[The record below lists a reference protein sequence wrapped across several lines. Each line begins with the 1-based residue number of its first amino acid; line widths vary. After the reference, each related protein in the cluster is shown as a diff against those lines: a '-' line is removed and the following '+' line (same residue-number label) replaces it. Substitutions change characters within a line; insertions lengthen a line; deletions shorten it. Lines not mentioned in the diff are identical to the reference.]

1 MMYCQLV
8 SGLPFESPK
17 TTSGK
22 FDLLREGRMRQV
34 VISSAVRTAIGNF
47 LGGLSAFSATELG
60 GKVIEEAVKR
70 SKIRKEDVDEVIMG
84 NVLPFGLGQ
93 NPARQA
99 MIKAGLPMSGGAI
112 TVNKVCGS
120 GLKAVMLA
128 AQAIAAGD
136 ADVIVAG
143 GMESMTRTP
152 YYLENARTGYRLW
165 DGKLVDGMVHDGLWD
180 VVNDYHMG
188 YTAEIQSK
196 KFNISREEQ
205 DRFAYESNLRA
216 IEAIR
221 NGTFKQEILPI
232 SVPSKKGDPVLFDTD
247 EGPRD
252 TDLKSMARLKSVF
265 KEGGVVTA
273 GNSSKI
279 SDGASALVVMSD
291 EKARALGVKPTVR
304 VGAQAAT
311 GVELED
317 VLVAPIQSI
326 PKVLKK
332 AGLSLKDID
341 LFEINEAFSATTVAV
356 IKTLGIDRER
366 VNVHGGAV
374 ALGHPI
380 GASGARILTTLLY
393 AMKEKGAK
401 RGMASLCLGGAEA
414 VSLIVE
420 LV

>member
-1 MMYCQLV
+1 M
-8 SGLPFESPK
+8 
-17 TTSGK
+17 
-22 FDLLREGRMRQV
+22 REA
-34 VISSAVRTAIGNF
+34 VITSAVRTAVGNF
-47 LGGLSAFSATELG
+47 LGALSSFSATELG
-60 GKVIEEAVKR
+60 GKVIEEAVRR
-70 SKIRKEDVDEVIMG
+70 SKIQKQDVDEVIMG

-128 AQAIAAGD
+128 AQVIGAGD
-136 ADVIVAG
+136 AEVIVAG
-143 GMESMTRTP
+143 GMESMSRTP

-188 YTAEIQSK
+188 YTAEIQSV
-196 KFNISREEQ
+196 KFNVSREEQ
-205 DRFAYESNLRA
+205 DQFAHESNVRA
-216 IEAIR
+216 MKAIR
-221 NGTFKQEILPI
+221 EGTFRDEILPVSI
-232 SVPSKKGDPVLFDTD
+232 PSKKGEPVLFNTD

-252 TDLKSMARLKSVF
+252 TDLQSMAKLKSVF
-265 KEGGVVTA
+265 KKDGAVTA
-273 GNSSKI
+273 ANSSKI
-279 SDGASALVVMSD
+279 SDGASALVVMSN
-291 EKARALGVKPTVR
+291 EKARALGITPLAK
-304 VGAQAAT
+304 VGAQAGA

-326 PKVLKK
+326 PKCLKK
-332 AGLSLKDID
+332 AGLTIQDID
-341 LFEINEAFSATTVAV
+341 LFEINEAFSSTTVA
-356 IKTLGIDRER
+356 IFKTLGIARDK

-374 ALGHPI
+374 AIGHPI
-380 GASGARILTTLLY
+380 GASGARVLTTLLY
-393 AMKEKGAK
+393 AMRQRGAK

-420 LV
+420 QM

>member
-1 MMYCQLV
+1 MK
-8 SGLPFESPK
+8 E
-17 TTSGK
+17 
-22 FDLLREGRMRQV
+22 V
-34 VISSAVRTAIGNF
+34 VITSAVRTAIGNF
-47 LGGLSAFSATELG
+47 LGALSPFSATELG
-60 GKVIEEAVKR
+60 GKVIEEAVRR
-70 SKIRKEDVDEVIMG
+70 SGIQKKDVDEVIMG

-128 AQAIAAGD
+128 AQAILAGD

-143 GMESMTRTP
+143 GMENMSRVP

-188 YTAEIQSK
+188 YTAEIQSI
-196 KFNISREEQ
+196 KFSISREEQ
-205 DRFAYESNLRA
+205 DQFALESNLRSIQA
-216 IEAIR
+216 RRE
-221 NGTFKQEILPI
+221 GKLKDEILPLSI
-232 SVPSKKGDPVLFDTD
+232 PSKKGEPTVFDTD
-247 EGPRD
+247 EGPRE
-252 TDLKSMARLKSVF
+252 TDLKSMAKLKSVF

-273 GNSSKI
+273 ANSSKI
-279 SDGASALVVMSD
+279 SDGASALVLMSKD
-291 EKARALGVKPTVR
+291 KALALGVKPMAK
-304 VGAQAAT
+304 VGAQAAA

-326 PKVLKK
+326 PKCLKK
-332 AGLSLKDID
+332 ASLSLKEID
-341 LFEINEAFSATTVAV
+341 LFEINEAFSATTVA
-356 IKTLGIDRER
+356 IFKTLGIDEEK

-374 ALGHPI
+374 AIGHPI
-380 GASGARILTTLLY
+380 GASGARVLTTLLY
-393 AMKEKGAK
+393 AMRDRGAK

-420 LV
+420 KI

>member
-1 MMYCQLV
+1 MI
-8 SGLPFESPK
+8 
-17 TTSGK
+17 T
-22 FDLLREGRMRQV
+22 
-34 VISSAVRTAIGNF
+34 SAVRTPIGNF
-47 LGGLSAFSATELG
+47 LGALSSMSATELG
-60 GKVIEEAVKR
+60 GKVIEEAIKR
-70 SKIRKEDVDEVIMG
+70 SHIRKEDVDEVIMG

-99 MIKAGLPMSGGAI
+99 MIKAGLPMAGGAI

-128 AQAIAAGD
+128 TQVIKAGD

-143 GMESMTRTP
+143 GMESMSRVP

-180 VVNDYHMG
+180 IVNDYHMG
-188 YTAEIQSK
+188 FTAEIQSI
-196 KFNISREEQ
+196 KFKISREEQ
-205 DRFAYESNLRA
+205 DQFAYESNQKAMRS
-216 IEAIR
+216 IR
-221 NGTFKQEILPI
+221 EGKFKEEILPI
-232 SVPSKKGDPVLFDTD
+232 PLPTKKGELSLFDTD

-252 TDLKSMARLKSVF
+252 TDLQALLKLKPVF

-279 SDGASALVVMSD
+279 SDGASALVLMSQ
-291 EKARALGVKPTVR
+291 EKAHALGVKPMAR
-304 VGAQAAT
+304 VGAQAAA

-332 AGLSLKDID
+332 AGLTLKEID
-341 LFEINEAFSATTVAV
+341 LFEINEAFSATTVAI
-356 IKTLGIDRER
+356 IKTLGIDKEK
-366 VNVHGGAV
+366 VNVKGGAV

-380 GASGARILTTLLY
+380 GASGARVLTTLLY
-393 AMKEKGAK
+393 AMKERGAK

-420 LV
+420 QID

>member
-1 MMYCQLV
+1 
-8 SGLPFESPK
+8 
-17 TTSGK
+17 
-22 FDLLREGRMRQV
+22 MRNV
-34 VISSAVRTAIGNF
+34 VITSAVRTATGNF
-47 LGGLSAFSATELG
+47 LGALSPFSATDFG
-60 GKVIEEAVKR
+60 GKVIEEAVRR
-70 SKIRKEDVDEVIMG
+70 SKIDKKDVDEVIMG

-99 MIKAGLPMSGGAI
+99 MIKAGLPMAGGAI

-128 AQAIAAGD
+128 AQAIMVGD

-143 GMESMTRTP
+143 GMESMSRTP
-152 YYLENARTGYRLW
+152 YYLDNARTGYRLW

-188 YTAEIQSK
+188 FTAEIQSK
-196 KFNISREEQ
+196 KFNISREDQ
-205 DRFAYESNLRA
+205 DQFAYESNLKA
-216 IEAIR
+216 MKAIR
-221 NGTFKQEILPI
+221 EGAFKEEILPI
-232 SVPSKKGDPVLFDTD
+232 ALPSKKGEPAFFEVD

-252 TDLKSMARLKSVF
+252 PDLQSLAKLRSVF

-279 SDGASALVVMSD
+279 SDGASALVLMTK
-291 EKARALGVKPTVR
+291 EKAHALGVTPMAK
-304 VGAQAAT
+304 VGAQAAA

-332 AGLSLKDID
+332 AGLSIKDID
-341 LFEINEAFSATTVAV
+341 LFEINEAFAATTVAV
-356 IKTLGIDRER
+356 MKTLEIDRAK
-366 VNVHGGAV
+366 VNVRGGAV

-380 GASGARILTTLLY
+380 GASGARVLTTLLY
-393 AMKEKGAK
+393 AMKERGAK

-420 LV
+420 ST

>member
-1 MMYCQLV
+1 MK
-8 SGLPFESPK
+8 E
-17 TTSGK
+17 
-22 FDLLREGRMRQV
+22 V
-34 VISSAVRTAIGNF
+34 VITSAVRTAIGNF
-47 LGGLSAFSATELG
+47 FGALSPFSATELG
-60 GKVIEEAVKR
+60 GKVIGEAVKR
-70 SKIRKEDVDEVIMG
+70 SKIEKKDVDEVIMG
-84 NVLPFGLGQ
+84 NVLPLGLGQ

-128 AQAIAAGD
+128 AQVIMAGD
-136 ADVIVAG
+136 AEVIVAG
-143 GMESMTRTP
+143 GMENMSRVP

-180 VVNDYHMG
+180 VVSDYHMG
-188 YTAEIQSK
+188 YTAEIQSV

-205 DRFAYESNLRA
+205 DQFAHASNLKAMKATR
-216 IEAIR
+216 E
-221 NGTFKQEILPI
+221 GKFKEEILPI
-232 SVPSKKGDPVLFDTD
+232 SIPSKKGEPTLFDTD

-252 TDLKSMARLKSVF
+252 TDLKAMAKLKSVF

-273 GNSSKI
+273 ANSSKI
-279 SDGASALVVMSD
+279 SDGASALVLMSK
-291 EKARALGVKPTVR
+291 EKAQALGVKPMAK
-304 VGAQAAT
+304 VGAQAAA

-332 AGLSLKDID
+332 AGLSIKDID
-341 LFEINEAFSATTVAV
+341 LFEINEAFSATTVA
-356 IKTLGIDRER
+356 IFKTLGIDKDK
-366 VNVHGGAV
+366 VNVRGGAV
-374 ALGHPI
+374 AIGHPI
-380 GASGARILTTLLY
+380 GASGARVLTTLLY
-393 AMKEKGAK
+393 AMKERGAK

-420 LV
+420 MI

>member
-1 MMYCQLV
+1 
-8 SGLPFESPK
+8 
-17 TTSGK
+17 
-22 FDLLREGRMRQV
+22 MRDV
-34 VISSAVRTAIGNF
+34 VITSAVRTAIGNF
-47 LGGLSAFSATELG
+47 LGALSSFSATELG
-60 GKVIEEAVKR
+60 GKVIEEAVRR
-70 SKIRKEDVDEVIMG
+70 SRIDKKEVDEVIMG

-99 MIKAGLPMSGGAI
+99 MIKSGLPMAGGAI

-128 AQAIAAGD
+128 AQAIMVGD

-143 GMESMTRTP
+143 GMESMSRTP
-152 YYLENARTGYRLW
+152 YYLDSARTGYRLW

-188 YTAEIQSK
+188 FTAEIQSK
-196 KFNISREEQ
+196 KFSISREDQ
-205 DRFAYESNLRA
+205 DQFAYESNLKA
-216 IEAIR
+216 MKAIR
-221 NGTFKQEILPI
+221 EGTFKEEILPI
-232 SVPSKKGDPVLFDTD
+232 ALPSKKGEPALFEVD

-252 TDLKSMARLKSVF
+252 PDLQGLAKLKSVF

-273 GNSSKI
+273 GNSSKL
-279 SDGASALVVMSD
+279 SDGASALVLMA
-291 EKARALGVKPTVR
+291 K
-304 VGAQAAT
+304 VGAQASA

-332 AGLSLKDID
+332 GGLSLKDID
-341 LFEINEAFSATTVAV
+341 LFEINEAFAATAAAV
-356 IKTLGIDRER
+356 IKALGIDKNR

-380 GASGARILTTLLY
+380 GASGARVLTTLLY
-393 AMKEKGAK
+393 ALKERGAK
-401 RGMASLCLGGAEA
+401 RGMASLCLGGGEA

-420 LV
+420 QI

>member
-1 MMYCQLV
+1 M
-8 SGLPFESPK
+8 
-17 TTSGK
+17 T
-22 FDLLREGRMRQV
+22 RE
-34 VISSAVRTAIGNF
+34 VIITSAVRTPIGNF
-47 LGGLSAFSATELG
+47 LGALSSFSATDLG
-60 GKVIEEAVKR
+60 GKVIEEAIKR
-70 SKIRKEDVDEVIMG
+70 SRIHKEDVDEVIMG
-84 NVLPFGLGQ
+84 NVLPYGLGQ

-99 MIKAGLPMSGGAI
+99 MIKAGLPMAGGAI

-128 AQAIAAGD
+128 AQVIQAGD
-136 ADVIVAG
+136 AEVIVAG
-143 GMESMTRTP
+143 GMESMSRVP

-188 YTAEIQSK
+188 FTAEIQSI
-196 KFNISREEQ
+196 KFKISREEQ
-205 DRFAYESNLRA
+205 DQFAFESNQKA
-216 IEAIR
+216 MKAIR
-221 NGTFKQEILPI
+221 EGRFKEEILPI
-232 SVPSKKGDPVLFDTD
+232 SLPSKKGEPILFDTD

-252 TDLKSMARLKSVF
+252 TDLPSLLKLKSVF

-279 SDGASALVVMSD
+279 SDGASALVLMSL
-291 EKARALGVKPTVR
+291 EKARQLGAKPIAK
-304 VGAQAAT
+304 VGAQAAA

-332 AGLSLKDID
+332 AGLTLSEID
-341 LFEINEAFSATTVAV
+341 LFEINEAFSATTVAI
-356 IKTLGIDRER
+356 IKALGIDREK
-366 VNVHGGAV
+366 VNVKGGAV

-380 GASGARILTTLLY
+380 GASGARVLTTLLY
-393 AMKEKGAK
+393 AMKERGAK

-420 LV
+420 RMDSL

>member
-1 MMYCQLV
+1 M
-8 SGLPFESPK
+8 
-17 TTSGK
+17 
-22 FDLLREGRMRQV
+22 REV
-34 VISSAVRTAIGNF
+34 VITSAVRTATGNF
-47 LGGLSAFSATELG
+47 VGALSSFSATELG
-60 GKVIEEAVKR
+60 GKVIEEAVHR
-70 SKIRKEDVDEVIMG
+70 SNIQKKEVDEVIMG

-99 MIKAGLPMSGGAI
+99 MIKAGLPMSVGAI

-128 AQAIAAGD
+128 AQAIMVGD

-143 GMESMTRTP
+143 GMENMSRAP

-180 VVNDYHMG
+180 IVNDYHMG

-196 KFNISREEQ
+196 KFSISREEQ
-205 DRFAYESNLRA
+205 DQFAYDSNA
-216 IEAIR
+216 KAMEAIR
-221 NGTFKQEILPI
+221 QGKFKREILPI
-232 SVPSKKGDPVLFDTD
+232 PIPSKKGEPTLFEID

-252 TDLKSMARLKSVF
+252 PDLKSMAKLKPVF
-265 KEGGVVTA
+265 KADGVVTA
-273 GNSSKI
+273 ANSSKI
-279 SDGASALVVMSD
+279 SDGASALVVMSK
-291 EKARALGVKPTVR
+291 EKAQALGVKPIAK
-304 VGAQAAT
+304 VGAQAAA

-332 AGLSLKDID
+332 GGHSLKDID
-341 LFEINEAFSATTVAV
+341 LFEINEAFAASTVAI
-356 IKTLGIDRER
+356 IKTLGIDEDK

-380 GASGARILTTLLY
+380 GASGARVLTTLLY
-393 AMKEKGAK
+393 AMQERGAK

-420 LV
+420 SI

>member
-1 MMYCQLV
+1 M
-8 SGLPFESPK
+8 
-17 TTSGK
+17 
-22 FDLLREGRMRQV
+22 REVM
-34 VISSAVRTAIGNF
+34 ITSAVRTAIGNF
-47 LGGLSAFSATELG
+47 LGALSSFSAAELG
-60 GKVIEEAVKR
+60 GKAIEEAVRR
-70 SKIRKEDVDEVIMG
+70 SNIQKKDVDEVIMG

-128 AQAIAAGD
+128 AQAIMVGD
-136 ADVIVAG
+136 ADVVVAG
-143 GMESMTRTP
+143 GMENMSRAP

-188 YTAEIQSK
+188 YTADIQSK

-205 DRFAYESNLRA
+205 DQFAYDSNLKA
-216 IEAIR
+216 MKAIR
-221 NGTFKQEILPI
+221 EGKSKEEILPI
-232 SVPSKKGDPVLFDTD
+232 PIPSKKEEPTLFEID

-252 TDLKSMARLKSVF
+252 PDLESMAKLKPVF
-265 KEGGVVTA
+265 KGDGVVTA
-273 GNSSKI
+273 ANSSKI
-279 SDGASALVVMSD
+279 SDGASALVLMSK
-291 EKARALGVKPTVR
+291 EKAQSLGVKPMAK
-304 VGAQAAT
+304 VGAQAAA

-341 LFEINEAFSATTVAV
+341 LFEINEAFAATTVAI
-356 IKTLGIDRER
+356 IKTLGIDKDK
-366 VNVHGGAV
+366 VNVRGGAV

-380 GASGARILTTLLY
+380 GASGARVLTTLLY
-393 AMKEKGAK
+393 ALKERGAK

-420 LV
+420 QI

>member
-1 MMYCQLV
+1 
-8 SGLPFESPK
+8 
-17 TTSGK
+17 
-22 FDLLREGRMRQV
+22 V
-34 VISSAVRTAIGNF
+34 VITSAVRTAIGNF
-47 LGGLSAFSATELG
+47 LGGLSSLSATELG
-60 GKVIEEAVKR
+60 GKVIEEAVRR
-70 SKIRKEDVDEVIMG
+70 SKIRKQDVDEVIMG
-84 NVLPFGLGQ
+84 NVLPCGLGQ

-128 AQAIAAGD
+128 AQAIVAGD
-136 ADVIVAG
+136 AEVIVAG
-143 GMESMTRTP
+143 GMESMSRTP

-196 KFNISREEQ
+196 KFNISREDQ
-205 DRFAYESNLRA
+205 DHFGYESNFRA
-216 IEAIR
+216 MKAIR
-221 NGTFKQEILPI
+221 EGKFKQEILPI
-232 SVPSKKGDPVLFDTD
+232 PIPSRKGEPVVFDTD

-252 TDLKSMARLKSVF
+252 TDLKSMSKLKSVF

-273 GNSSKI
+273 ANSSKI
-279 SDGASALVVMSD
+279 SDGASALVLMSE
-291 EKARALGVKPTVR
+291 EKAQALGAEPMAK
-304 VGAQAAT
+304 VGAQAAA

-356 IKTLGIDRER
+356 FRTLGIDKDR

-393 AMKEKGAK
+393 AMKDRGTK

-420 LV
+420 RIG

>member
-1 MMYCQLV
+1 M
-8 SGLPFESPK
+8 K
-17 TTSGK
+17 TSRKEQTPMT
-22 FDLLREGRMRQV
+22 EV
-34 VISSAVRTAIGNF
+34 VITSAVRTAIGNF
-47 LGGLSAFSATELG
+47 LGALSPFSATELG
-60 GKVIEEAVKR
+60 GKVIEEAVRR
-70 SKIRKEDVDEVIMG
+70 SKIQKKDVDEVIMG

-128 AQAIAAGD
+128 AQVILAGD
-136 ADVIVAG
+136 AEVIVAG
-143 GMESMTRTP
+143 GMENMSRVP

-188 YTAEIQSK
+188 YTAEIQSI

-205 DRFAYESNLRA
+205 DQFAHESNLRSMK
-216 IEAIR
+216 AIR
-221 NGTFKQEILPI
+221 EGKLKEEILPLSI
-232 SVPSKKGDPVLFDTD
+232 PSKKGEPTVFDTD
-247 EGPRD
+247 EGPRE
-252 TDLKSMARLKSVF
+252 TDLKSMAKLKSVF

-273 GNSSKI
+273 ANSSKL
-279 SDGASALVVMSD
+279 SDGASALVLMSK
-291 EKARALGVKPTVR
+291 EKALALGVNPMAK
-304 VGAQAAT
+304 VGAQAAA

-317 VLVAPIQSI
+317 VLVAPLQSI
-326 PKVLKK
+326 PKCLKK
-332 AGLSLKDID
+332 AGLSLKEID
-341 LFEINEAFSATTVAV
+341 LFEINEAFSATTVA
-356 IKTLGIDRER
+356 IFKTLGIEREK

-374 ALGHPI
+374 AIGHPI
-380 GASGARILTTLLY
+380 GASGARVLTTLLY
-393 AMKEKGAK
+393 AMKDRGAK

-420 LV
+420 RI